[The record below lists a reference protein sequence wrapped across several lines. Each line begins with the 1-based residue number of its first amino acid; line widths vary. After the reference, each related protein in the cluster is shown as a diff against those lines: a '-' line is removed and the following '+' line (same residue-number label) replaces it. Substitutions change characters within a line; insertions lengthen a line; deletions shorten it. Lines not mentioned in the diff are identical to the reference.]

1 MRIIR
6 TVTCTAAI
14 VLSFLSFATVAF
26 CQIAPP
32 PARSISLAGPRF
44 GITTLSPGVV
54 NSLASEEVFVKP
66 VISQFGWQVE
76 RQFFATGSGL
86 AVLNEWVGLLG
97 GLDQGY
103 AVPSVSWM
111 VGVRSS
117 EGLEFGLGPNVTPN
131 GVALALAA
139 GVTVRAGVVNV
150 PLNVAIVPSQAGM
163 RVSMLAGFTLRR

>member
-1 MRIIR
+1 
-6 TVTCTAAI
+6 
-14 VLSFLSFATVAF
+14 
-26 CQIAPP
+26 
-32 PARSISLAGPRF
+32 
-44 GITTLSPGVV
+44 
-54 NSLASEEVFVKP
+54 
-66 VISQFGWQVE
+66 VE

-117 EGLEFGLGPNVTPN
+117 EGLEFGLGPNVSPG

>member
-1 MRIIR
+1 MSLIR
-6 TVTCTAAI
+6 TALAAI
-14 VLSFLSFATVAF
+14 AIVVSVTTSAF

-32 PARSISLAGPRF
+32 PARTLSLAGPRF

-54 NSLASEEVFVKP
+54 DALAKEEVFVRP

-76 RQFFATGSGL
+76 RQFFTTASGVS
-86 AVLNEWVGLLG
+86 VLNEWIGLLG

-103 AVPSVSWM
+103 AVPSLSWM

-117 EGLEFGLGPNVTPN
+117 EGFEFGLGPNVTPS

-139 GVTVRAGVVNV
+139 GVTVRTGVVNM
-150 PLNVAIVPSQAGM
+150 PLNVAVVPSQAGM
-163 RVSMLAGFTLRR
+163 RLSVLTGFTLRR

>member
-1 MRIIR
+1 MPIIR
-6 TVTCTAAI
+6 TAVYTTAL
-14 VLSFLSFATVAF
+14 VLSLSTSAL

-44 GITTLSPGVV
+44 GITALSPGVV
-54 NSLASEEVFVKP
+54 DALATEQVYLRPMV
-66 VISQFGWQVE
+66 SQFGWQVE

-103 AVPSVSWM
+103 AIPSVTWL
-111 VGVRSS
+111 VGIRSS
-117 EGLEFGLGPNVTPN
+117 EGLEFGLGPNVTPA

-150 PLNVAIVPSQAGM
+150 PLNVAIVPSYAGT
-163 RVSMLAGFTLRR
+163 RVSVLAGFTLRR

>member
-1 MRIIR
+1 MRSA
-6 TVTCTAAI
+6 VYATAA
-14 VLSFLSFATVAF
+14 VLSLTTPAF

-32 PARSISLAGPRF
+32 PARSLSLAGPRF

-54 NSLASEEVFVKP
+54 DALAREQVYVRP

-76 RQFFATGSGL
+76 RQFFTTGSGVS
-86 AVLNEWVGLLG
+86 VLNEWVGLLG

-103 AVPSVSWM
+103 AVPSLSWL

-117 EGLEFGLGPNVTPN
+117 EGFEFGLGPNVTPG

-139 GVTVRAGVVNV
+139 GVTVRTGVVNV
-150 PLNVAIVPSQAGM
+150 PLNVAVVPSQSGT
-163 RVSMLAGFTLRR
+163 RISVLAGFTLRR

>member
-6 TVTCTAAI
+6 TATCTATI
-14 VLSFLSFATVAF
+14 VLSFLSFATAAF

-54 NSLASEEVFVKP
+54 NSLAREDVFVKP

-131 GVALALAA
+131 GAALALAA
-139 GVTVRAGVVNV
+139 GVIVRAGVVNV

>member
-1 MRIIR
+1 MQIIR
-6 TVTCTAAI
+6 PAIYTAAI
-14 VLSFLSFATVAF
+14 VLSFSTSAL
-26 CQIAPP
+26 CQIVPP

-54 NSLASEEVFVKP
+54 DSLAAEQVSVRP

-76 RQFFATGSGL
+76 RQFFTSGGGVS
-86 AVLNEWVGLLG
+86 VLNEWVGLLG

-103 AVPSVSWM
+103 AVPSLSWM

-117 EGLEFGLGPNVTPN
+117 EGLEFGLGPNVTPA

-139 GVTVRAGVVNV
+139 GVTVRTGVVNV
-150 PLNVAIVPSQAGM
+150 PLNVAVVPSQAGT
-163 RVSMLAGFTLRR
+163 RVSILAGFTLRR

>member
-1 MRIIR
+1 MPIIR
-6 TVTCTAAI
+6 TAVYTMAL
-14 VLSFLSFATVAF
+14 VLSLSTSAL

-44 GITTLSPGVV
+44 GITALSPGVV
-54 NSLASEEVFVKP
+54 DSLATEQVYLRPMV
-66 VISQFGWQVE
+66 SQFGWQVE

-97 GLDQGY
+97 GLEQGY
-103 AVPSVSWM
+103 AIPSLTWL
-111 VGVRSS
+111 VGIRNS
-117 EGLEFGLGPNVTPN
+117 EGLEFGLGPNVTPA

-150 PLNVAIVPSQAGM
+150 PLNVAIVPSYAGA
-163 RVSMLAGFTLRR
+163 RVSVLAGFTLRR

>member
-1 MRIIR
+1 MRSIRII
-6 TVTCTAAI
+6 TCTAAI
-14 VLSFLSFATVAF
+14 VLSFATTGF
-26 CQIAPP
+26 CQLAPP

-54 NSLASEEVFVKP
+54 NALASEAVYVKP

-117 EGLEFGLGPNVTPN
+117 EGLEVGLGPNVTPH
-131 GVALALAA
+131 GAALALAA

>member
-1 MRIIR
+1 MQLIR
-6 TVTCTAAI
+6 PVIYGAAI
-14 VLSFLSFATVAF
+14 VLSISTSAP

-32 PARSISLAGPRF
+32 PARSLSLAGPRF

-54 NSLASEEVFVKP
+54 DSLAQEQVYVRP

-76 RQFFATGSGL
+76 RQFFTSGSGL

-103 AVPSVSWM
+103 AVPSLSWM

-117 EGLEFGLGPNVTPN
+117 EGLEFGLGPNVTPA

-139 GVTVRAGVVNV
+139 GVTVRTGVVNV
-150 PLNVAIVPSQAGM
+150 PLNVAVVPSQAGT
-163 RVSMLAGFTLRR
+163 RVRVLAGFTLRR